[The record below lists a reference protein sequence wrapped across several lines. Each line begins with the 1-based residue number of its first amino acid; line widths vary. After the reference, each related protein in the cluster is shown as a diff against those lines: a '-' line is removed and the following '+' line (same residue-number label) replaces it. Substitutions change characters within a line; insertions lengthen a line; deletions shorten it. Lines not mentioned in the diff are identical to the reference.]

1 MSCIGSFQI
10 HCMSFAGGLYEVL
23 CLIFNLGRVTNA
35 LALWLGAEPSEL
47 LFYVFLPPLLLES
60 AVRINF
66 YLFKKVRCPFA

>member
-1 MSCIGSFQI
+1 MI
-10 HCMSFAGGLYEVL
+10 

-35 LALWLGAEPSEL
+35 LALWLGAEPAEL

-66 YLFKKVRCPFA
+66 YLFKKVHLLSFLIYCTANQP